1 MADAETENWEDTS
14 KTQGCR
20 RILETLQGAIEQFQ
34 YNPRLTISDNL
45 KIGFFTSDHAT
56 QTDCSEILPLKDLT
70 QSTEKLMQMV
80 TSLQVDFGFLKDLV
94 QLKFEDR
101 LKEESWKIVSVL
113 HDRILE
119 MKKYYQQSEDTMRKS
134 FQQQLSDAIAVIKG
148 MYTKFFEIEEEKAA
162 MQDEANIRMSFLAKK
177 LKEKEEILKDL
188 RHELE
193 QYEESGI
200 QKVDS
205 LGKEASSSRLT
216 AEKELMECKTENERL
231 LQVIAMLEEEAQM
244 SLKENSI
251 LEDEIICLKEIADQD
266 QRTIQKL
273 MDSRDRL
280 RYELDCEKL
289 AIQDM
294 INKQKEDMELR
305 RKYASISA
313 KRTTRGRE
321 SAFLRSTS
329 HQSKNVTSATES
341 HHFIRPPSASL
352 SVSPRLKKKMGKR
365 YIGAAVMPTPVHA
378 ETPAPAAAPSPG
390 VPVTVVTTPT
400 VITNFLAKSEKEK
413 HSEFTPEPL
422 QEPGRLRGARSFPHT
437 TLLLICTAVIAETKA
452 AVRQGLSLAW
462 TVTFVLP
469 HMVPEEV
476 LLKLQMLKDEDKRVM
491 QDEIQTLKTTLENEK
506 KKIERIRKDADRINK
521 NWERKF
527 LILRNSFHVL
537 KDEMFTR
544 HTLFRQF
551 AMIADTSFN
560 YVKVKPVFVH
570 SSKNLTESSSAANA
584 FQTTM
589 MEPNFVDIPSDQV
602 TFKRTPKGNFDL
614 SSAFSDNPGE
624 DTTATADFL
633 GLDCIGE
640 SPGAS
645 CIEEVPIEL
654 KDFLKSCPQV
664 EECIGKHNKWVEVQ
678 LTVRAVP

>member
-1 MADAETENWEDTS
+1 MADAETENWEDSS

-70 QSTEKLMQMV
+70 QSTEKLMQMI

-101 LKEESWKIVSVL
+101 LKEESWKVVGVL

-134 FQQQLSDAIAVIKG
+134 FQQQLSDAIAVIRG
-148 MYTKFFEIEEEKAA
+148 MYTKFFELEEEKAA

-188 RHELE
+188 RNEL
-193 QYEESGI
+193 QQCEESGI
-200 QKVDS
+200 QKDN
-205 LGKEASSSRLT
+205 LGKEASSPRPTS
-216 AEKELMECKTENERL
+216 EKELMECKTENERL

-329 HQSKNVTSATES
+329 HQYKNVTLATDS
-341 HHFIRPPSASL
+341 QHFKRPPSASL

-365 YIGAAVMPTPVHA
+365 YVGAAVMPTPVCV
-378 ETPAPAAAPSPG
+378 ETPAPAAAPTPG

-413 HSEFTPEPL
+413 H
-422 QEPGRLRGARSFPHT
+422 
-437 TLLLICTAVIAETKA
+437 
-452 AVRQGLSLAW
+452 
-462 TVTFVLP
+462 VTFLLP

-476 LLKLQMLKDEDKRVM
+476 LLHLQMLKDEDKRVM
-491 QDEIQTLKTTLENEK
+491 QEEIKTLKTTLENEK

-570 SSKNLTESSSAANA
+570 SSMNLTESSSAANA

-602 TFKRTPKGNFDL
+602 AFRRVPKVTFATM
-614 SSAFSDNPGE
+614 
-624 DTTATADFL
+624 DT
-633 GLDCIGE
+633 
-640 SPGAS
+640 
-645 CIEEVPIEL
+645 
-654 KDFLKSCPQV
+654 
-664 EECIGKHNKWVEVQ
+664 NKNNSQ
-678 LTVRAVP
+678 

>member
-413 HSEFTPEPL
+413 H
-422 QEPGRLRGARSFPHT
+422 
-437 TLLLICTAVIAETKA
+437 
-452 AVRQGLSLAW
+452 
-462 TVTFVLP
+462 VTFVLP

-633 GLDCIGE
+633 G
-640 SPGAS
+640 
-645 CIEEVPIEL
+645 
-654 KDFLKSCPQV
+654 
-664 EECIGKHNKWVEVQ
+664 
-678 LTVRAVP
+678 

>member
-1 MADAETENWEDTS
+1 MADAETENWEDSS

-70 QSTEKLMQMV
+70 QSTEKLMQMI

-101 LKEESWKIVSVL
+101 LKEESWKIVGVL

-119 MKKYYQQSEDTMRKS
+119 MKRYYQQSEDTMRKS
-134 FQQQLSDAIAVIKG
+134 FQQQLSDAIAVIRG

-162 MQDEANIRMSFLAKK
+162 LQDEANIRMSFLAKK

-188 RHELE
+188 RNELE

-200 QKVDS
+200 QKVDN
-205 LGKEASSSRLT
+205 LGKEASS
-216 AEKELMECKTENERL
+216 EKELMECKTENERL

-251 LEDEIICLKEIADQD
+251 LEDEIICLKETADQD

-321 SAFLRSTS
+321 SAFRRSTS

-365 YIGAAVMPTPVHA
+365 YLGAAVMPTPVRA
-378 ETPAPAAAPSPG
+378 ETHAPAAAPAPG
-390 VPVTVVTTPT
+390 VPVTLVTTPT
-400 VITNFLAKSEKEK
+400 VITNFLAKSQMDK
-413 HSEFTPEPL
+413 HQVNTPEPL
-422 QEPGRLRGARSFPHT
+422 QETGRLRGTRSFPHT
-437 TLLLICTAVIAETKA
+437 TLLLMGTAVIAETKA

-462 TVTFVLP
+462 TVTFLLP

-491 QDEIQTLKTTLENEK
+491 QEEIQALKSTLENEK
-506 KKIERIRKDADRINK
+506 KKIERIRKDTDRINK

-560 YVKVKPVFVH
+560 YVKVKPVFVNTM
-570 SSKNLTESSSAANA
+570 NLTESSSAANA
-584 FQTTM
+584 LQTTM

-602 TFKRTPKGNFDL
+602 TFKRVPKGNYDL
-614 SSAFSDNPGE
+614 SSAFPDDLGE
-624 DTTATADFL
+624 DTAATADFL
-633 GLDCIGE
+633 GLDCIEKG
-640 SPGAS
+640 PGAS
-645 CIEEVPIEL
+645 CIEEVMMEL
-654 KDFLKSCPQV
+654 KDFLKSCPQAK
-664 EECIGKHNKWVEVQ
+664 ECIGKHDEWVEVQ

>member
-1 MADAETENWEDTS
+1 MADAESENWEDTS

-70 QSTEKLMQMV
+70 QSTEKLMQMI

-134 FQQQLSDAIAVIKG
+134 FQQQLSDAIAVIRG
-148 MYTKFFEIEEEKAA
+148 MYKKFFEIEEEKAA
-162 MQDEANIRMSFLAKK
+162 LQDEANVRMSFLAKK

-188 RHELE
+188 RNELE
-193 QYEESGI
+193 QYEESGVK
-200 QKVDS
+200 KVDN
-205 LGKEASSSRLT
+205 LGKEASSPRPTS
-216 AEKELMECKTENERL
+216 EKELMECKMENERL
-231 LQVIAMLEEEAQM
+231 LQVIAMLEEEAQKR
-244 SLKENSI
+244 LKENSI
-251 LEDEIICLKEIADQD
+251 LEDEIICLKEVADQD

-289 AIQDM
+289 AVQDM

-313 KRTTRGRE
+313 KRTTKGRE
-321 SAFLRSTS
+321 SAFYLRPSS

-341 HHFIRPPSASL
+341 DHFIRPPSASL
-352 SVSPRLKKKMGKR
+352 SVSPKLKKKIGKR
-365 YIGAAVMPTPVHA
+365 YIGAAVMPTPVRA
-378 ETPAPAAAPSPG
+378 ETPAPAAAPTPG
-390 VPVTVVTTPT
+390 VPVMAVTTPT
-400 VITNFLAKSEKEK
+400 VITNFLAKSEKDK
-413 HSEFTPEPL
+413 H
-422 QEPGRLRGARSFPHT
+422 
-437 TLLLICTAVIAETKA
+437 
-452 AVRQGLSLAW
+452 
-462 TVTFVLP
+462 VTFLLP
-469 HMVPEEV
+469 HMVSEEV
-476 LLKLQMLKDEDKRVM
+476 FLNLQMLKDEDKRVM
-491 QDEIQTLKTTLENEK
+491 QEEIKTLKTTLENAR
-506 KKIERIRKDADRINK
+506 KKIERIQKDTDRINK
-521 NWERKF
+521 NWERKY
-527 LILRNSFHVL
+527 LILRNSFHAL

-551 AMIADTSFN
+551 AMIDDTSFN

-570 SSKNLTESSSAANA
+570 SSMNVTESSSATNA

-589 MEPNFVDIPSDQV
+589 MEHNFVDIPSDQV
-602 TFKRTPKGNFDL
+602 TITRLPKALRWTDRALTPIRTIL
-614 SSAFSDNPGE
+614 S
-624 DTTATADFL
+624 
-633 GLDCIGE
+633 E
-640 SPGAS
+640 SEAES
-645 CIEEVPIEL
+645 
-654 KDFLKSCPQV
+654 
-664 EECIGKHNKWVEVQ
+664 
-678 LTVRAVP
+678 

>member
-1 MADAETENWEDTS
+1 MAEAETEYSEDRS
-14 KTQGCR
+14 KIQGCR
-20 RILETLQGAIEQFQ
+20 KILETLQGAIEQFQ

-70 QSTEKLMQMV
+70 QSTEKLMQMI

-101 LKEESWKIVSVL
+101 LKEESWKIINVL
-113 HDRILE
+113 QDRILE
-119 MKKYYQQSEDTMRKS
+119 MKKYYQQAEDTMRKS
-134 FQQQLSDAIAVIKG
+134 FQQQLCDAIAVIRG
-148 MYTKFFEIEEEKAA
+148 AYMKFFEIEEEKAA
-162 MQDEANIRMSFLAKK
+162 LQDAADIKMNVLTKK
-177 LKEKEEILKDL
+177 LKEEEEILKGL
-188 RHELE
+188 RNELE
-193 QYEESGI
+193 QYENN
-200 QKVDS
+200 
-205 LGKEASSSRLT
+205 LGKEDSSPRLT

-289 AIQDM
+289 AVQDM

-321 SAFLRSTS
+321 SAFYSRPGSR
-329 HQSKNVTSATES
+329 QAKGMTEGQ
-341 HHFIRPPSASL
+341 HFMRPPAASL
-352 SVSPRLKKKMGKR
+352 SVSPKLKKKMGKR
-365 YIGAAVMPTPVHA
+365 YIGAAVMPSPVLA
-378 ETPAPAAAPSPG
+378 EAPAPAPAPAPAAASTAAPAPG
-390 VPVTVVTTPT
+390 VPVTMVATPT
-400 VITNFLAKSEKEK
+400 AITNFLARADKQK
-413 HSEFTPEPL
+413 H
-422 QEPGRLRGARSFPHT
+422 
-437 TLLLICTAVIAETKA
+437 
-452 AVRQGLSLAW
+452 
-462 TVTFVLP
+462 VTFLLP

-476 LLKLQMLKDEDKRVM
+476 LLNLQMLKDEDKKVM
-491 QDEIQTLKTTLENEK
+491 QEEIQTLKTKLENEK
-506 KKIERIRKDADRINK
+506 KRMERIRKDADQINK
-521 NWERKF
+521 NWERRF

-551 AMIADTSFN
+551 AMMADTSFN

-570 SSKNLTESSSAANA
+570 SSINLTESSSATNA
-584 FQTTM
+584 FQPTM
-589 MEPNFVDIPSDQV
+589 MEHKFLDIPRDQV
-602 TFKRTPKGNFDL
+602 TFTRSPKATSLTSQEKHLEKSFRHQYI
-614 SSAFSDNPGE
+614 PGRR
-624 DTTATADFL
+624 A
-633 GLDCIGE
+633 E
-640 SPGAS
+640 SH
-645 CIEEVPIEL
+645 
-654 KDFLKSCPQV
+654 K
-664 EECIGKHNKWVEVQ
+664 
-678 LTVRAVP
+678 

>member
-1 MADAETENWEDTS
+1 MAEAETENWEDTS

-70 QSTEKLMQMV
+70 QSTEKLMQMI

-134 FQQQLSDAIAVIKG
+134 FQQQLSDAIAVIRG

-188 RHELE
+188 RNELE
-193 QYEESGI
+193 QHEENGI
-200 QKVDS
+200 QTVDN
-205 LGKEASSSRLT
+205 LGKEASSPRPTS
-216 AEKELMECKTENERL
+216 EKELMECKTENERL

-305 RKYASISA
+305 RKYASIST

-341 HHFIRPPSASL
+341 HHFIRLPSASL

-413 HSEFTPEPL
+413 HVAFL
-422 QEPGRLRGARSFPHT
+422 
-437 TLLLICTAVIAETKA
+437 
-452 AVRQGLSLAW
+452 
-462 TVTFVLP
+462 LP

-476 LLKLQMLKDEDKRVM
+476 LLNLQMLKDEDKRVM
-491 QDEIQTLKTTLENEK
+491 QEEIQTLKTTLENEK

-570 SSKNLTESSSAANA
+570 TSMNLTESSSAANA
-584 FQTTM
+584 FETTM

-602 TFKRTPKGNFDL
+602 TFKHVPKVTFATL
-614 SSAFSDNPGE
+614 
-624 DTTATADFL
+624 DT
-633 GLDCIGE
+633 
-640 SPGAS
+640 
-645 CIEEVPIEL
+645 
-654 KDFLKSCPQV
+654 
-664 EECIGKHNKWVEVQ
+664 NKNNSQ
-678 LTVRAVP
+678 